1 MSGWDSRLEKGPDG
15 QKCRTCIYRAA
26 NRYGPWGCGYAD
38 VTGQSKLAA
47 FPDAEPGTRAGRHCI
62 VYQRG
67 RAAKKQAPI
76 LPQKTKK
83 PPAEPKP
90 KRQDTLAEQ
99 SADRRR
105 AAGALRPRV
114 DRRADRGTAGHEP
127 RDDQKMAA
135 AQRVSGKRM
144 ADEESRKGHV
154 ILQRWSGGK
163 AGPSLE
169 HHRKRRDTLYN
180 TRARV
185 FWSGP

>member
-83 PPAEPKP
+83 QAPILPQKTKKPPAEPKP
-90 KRQDTLAEQ
+90 KRQENWTPWRSKAQ
-99 SADRRR
+99 IADERR
-105 AAGALRPRV
+105 ALYDLGWT
-114 DRRADRGTAGHEP
+114 DG
-127 RDDQKMAA
+127 QIAA
-135 AQRVSGKRM
+135 RLGM
-144 ADEESRKGHV
+144 SRETIKN
-154 ILQRWSGGK
+154 GGS
-163 AGPSLE
+163 ATGI
-169 HHRKRRDTLYN
+169 RQTDGR
-180 TRARV
+180 
-185 FWSGP
+185 

>member
-47 FPDAEPGTRAGRHCI
+47 FPDAEPGTRTGRHCI

-90 KRQDTLAEQ
+90 KRQENWT
-99 SADRRR
+99 
-105 AAGALRPRV
+105 P
-114 DRRADRGTAGHEP
+114 
-127 RDDQKMAA
+127 
-135 AQRVSGKRM
+135 
-144 ADEESRKGHV
+144 
-154 ILQRWSGGK
+154 
-163 AGPSLE
+163 
-169 HHRKRRDTLYN
+169 
-180 TRARV
+180 
-185 FWSGP
+185 

>member
-62 VYQRG
+62 VNQRG

-90 KRQDTLAEQ
+90 KRQENWTPWRSKAQ
-99 SADRRR
+99 IADERR
-105 AAGALRPRV
+105 ALYDLGWT
-114 DRRADRGTAGHEP
+114 DG
-127 RDDQKMAA
+127 QIAA
-135 AQRVSGKRM
+135 RQGMSRETIKKWRQRNGYPANGWPMK
-144 ADEESRKGHV
+144 
-154 ILQRWSGGK
+154 K
-163 AGPSLE
+163 AE
-169 HHRKRRDTLYN
+169 KAT
-180 TRARV
+180 
-185 FWSGP
+185 